1 LRTGT
6 MVEENL
12 RSWFREETGMTVLNK
27 EGEETLENEVGEDEE
42 EVEALGE
49 CGIFSL

>member
-1 LRTGT
+1 

-42 EVEALGE
+42 EVEP
-49 CGIFSL
+49 FRRVRHFQFVK